1 MRPDHDFTDFEREY
15 ESDWTN
21 YADPGER
28 KSGRTGRAFKLVRFS
43 DLQATEP
50 DYLVEGL
57 IERGNMVLVFG
68 DPAAGK
74 SFLTIDL
81 GACVATGSAFH
92 GRATKAGS
100 VIYIAGEGHSGLARR
115 RMAWEADRKFAL
127 ADRRAPLFVS
137 TVAGNFLDT
146 ATTEVV
152 IAEIKAT
159 AETEGPP
166 ALIIVDTLARNF
178 GSGDENSTSDMN
190 RFVAAID
197 RLKDQWSN
205 CSALIVHHT
214 GHGNKTRSRGSFAL
228 TGAVDAEF
236 RVEKDGMVMTVINTK
251 MKDAPTPAPIA
262 FDMVEIEL
270 GPNMTSL
277 ALRETEVAK
286 RPPRVSGQALIA
298 LQAFGD
304 ALADHGERHS
314 GESFPQNRQ
323 CVSLEKWRE
332 YCDRHELSGSENPTT
347 LRTAFH
353 KAKLA
358 LQEKGVIRILDGY
371 AWRCEE

>member
-21 YADPGER
+21 YADLGER
-28 KSGRTGRAFKLVRFS
+28 KSGRTGRAFKLVRFA

-81 GACVATGSAFH
+81 GACVATGAAFH
-92 GRATKAGS
+92 RRATKAGA

-115 RMAWEADRKFAL
+115 RIAWEAERGFTL
-127 ADRRAPLFVS
+127 ADRSAPLFVS
-137 TVAGNFLDT
+137 TVAGNFLDA
-146 ATTEVV
+146 ATTEAV

-159 AETEGPP
+159 ADTEGPP
-166 ALIIVDTLARNF
+166 ALIVVDTLARNF
-178 GSGDENSTSDMN
+178 GSGDENCTSDMN
-190 RFVAAID
+190 RFIAAID
-197 RLKDQWSN
+197 RLKDQWTG

-277 ALRETEVAK
+277 ALRETEVVK
-286 RPPRVSGQALIA
+286 RLPRISGQAKIA

-304 ALADHGERHS
+304 ALADHGERRS
-314 GESFPQNRQ
+314 GEAFPQNRQ

-332 YCDRHELSGSENPTT
+332 YCDRHNLSDSENPVSR
-347 LRTAFH
+347 RTAFH
-353 KAKLA
+353 KSKKSLH
-358 LQEKGVIRILDGY
+358 EKGIIRILDDY

>member
-1 MRPDHDFTDFEREY
+1 MRPDHDFADFEHEY

-21 YADPGER
+21 YAGSGER
-28 KSGRTGRAFKLVRFS
+28 KSGRPSRTFKLVRFA

-57 IERGNMVLVFG
+57 IERGNMVLIFG

-81 GACVATGSAFH
+81 GACVSTGTSFH
-92 GRATKAGS
+92 GRPTKAGA

-115 RMAWEADRKFAL
+115 RMAWETDKGLSL

-137 TVAGNFLDT
+137 TVAGNFLDA
-146 ATTEVV
+146 ATTEAV

-159 AETEGPP
+159 ADTEGPP
-166 ALIIVDTLARNF
+166 ALIVVDTLARNF
-178 GSGDENSTSDMN
+178 GGGDENSTSDMN
-190 RFVAAID
+190 RFIAAID
-197 RLKDQWSN
+197 RLKDQWTG

-262 FDMVEIEL
+262 FYMLEIQL
-270 GPNMTSL
+270 GQGMTSL
-277 ALRETEVAK
+277 ALRETEVQK
-286 RPPRVSGQALIA
+286 RAPRVTGQAEIA

-304 ALADHGERHS
+304 ALADHGEKKV

-323 CVSLEKWRE
+323 CVSLERWRE
-332 YCDRHELSGSENPTT
+332 YCDRHSLSGSENPTT
-347 LRTAFH
+347 WRTAFH
-353 KAKLA
+353 KAKNVLHK
-358 LQEKGVIRILDGY
+358 KGIIRILDGY
-371 AWRCEE
+371 AWRVEE

>member
-1 MRPDHDFTDFEREY
+1 MRPDHDFTDLENEY
-15 ESDWTN
+15 ESEWMN
-21 YADPGER
+21 YADPGGR
-28 KSGRTGRAFKLVRFS
+28 KPGRTGRAFKLVRFA

-57 IERGNMVLVFG
+57 IERGNMVLIFG

-81 GACVATGSAFH
+81 GACVATGTNFH
-92 GRATKAGS
+92 GRPTKAGA

-115 RMAWEADRKFAL
+115 RMAWEADKGFAL
-127 ADRRAPLFVS
+127 ADRQAPLFVS

-146 ATTEVV
+146 VTTEAV
-152 IAEIKAT
+152 ISEIKAT
-159 AETEGPP
+159 VESEGPP
-166 ALIIVDTLARNF
+166 VLIVVDTLARNF
-178 GSGDENSTSDMN
+178 GGGDENSTSDMN
-190 RFVAAID
+190 RFIAAVD
-197 RLKDQWSN
+197 RVKDQWTG

-251 MKDAPTPAPIA
+251 MKDAPTPAPMA
-262 FDMVEIEL
+262 FDMVEMQL
-270 GPNMTSL
+270 GQGMTSL
-277 ALRETEVAK
+277 ALRETEVQK
-286 RPPRVSGQALIA
+286 RASKVSGQAEIA

-304 ALADHGERHS
+304 ALADHGEKKV

-323 CVSLEKWRE
+323 CVSLERWRE
-332 YCDRHELSGSENPTT
+332 YCDRHGISGSENPTT
-347 LRTAFH
+347 WRTAFH
-353 KAKLA
+353 KAKNILHK
-358 LQEKGVIRILDGY
+358 KGIIRILDGY
-371 AWRCEE
+371 AWRVEG

>member
-28 KSGRTGRAFKLVRFS
+28 KSNGTGRAFKLVRLS

-81 GACVATGSAFH
+81 GACVATGAAFH
-92 GRATKAGS
+92 RRAAKAGA

-115 RMAWEADRKFAL
+115 RMAWEIEKGIKL
-127 ADRRAPLFVS
+127 ADCRAPLFVS
-137 TVAGNFLDT
+137 TVAGNFLD
-146 ATTEVV
+146 APTTEAV

-159 AETEGPP
+159 AEIEGPP

-197 RLKDQWSN
+197 RLKDQWPG

-214 GHGNKTRSRGSFAL
+214 GHGNKTRSRGSYAL

-262 FDMVEIEL
+262 FNMVEIEL
-270 GPNMTSL
+270 APNMTSL
-277 ALRETEVAK
+277 ALRETEVVK
-286 RPPRVSGQALIA
+286 RPPRVSGQALVA

-304 ALADHGERHS
+304 ALADHGERRS

-332 YCDRHELSGSENPTT
+332 YCDRHGLSGSENPTT